1 MGFSD
6 VSLELPL
13 SKTVNL
19 GLADELYFKKAVY
32 DEVPDMWQ
40 VYNAI
45 NVYARFKFVYP
56 DFRPLIFFTELN
68 FPDAVNLCVP
78 VVFRDCF
85 LCYFPADSV
94 CRDFI
99 FIKDKFTAVCAEVKN
114 SVFC

>member
-45 NVYARFKFVYP
+45 NVYARFKFM
-56 DFRPLIFFTELN
+56 
-68 FPDAVNLCVP
+68 
-78 VVFRDCF
+78 
-85 LCYFPADSV
+85 
-94 CRDFI
+94 
-99 FIKDKFTAVCAEVKN
+99 
-114 SVFC
+114 